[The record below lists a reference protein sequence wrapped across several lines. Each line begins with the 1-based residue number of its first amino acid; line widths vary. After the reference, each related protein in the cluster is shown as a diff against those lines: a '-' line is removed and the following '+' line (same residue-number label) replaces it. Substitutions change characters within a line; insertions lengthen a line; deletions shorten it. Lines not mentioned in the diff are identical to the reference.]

1 LIGEAGAISTPSARR
16 FRRVPSSGDSYDTLV
31 IGAGFAGSV
40 IAERLASQLGQRVL
54 IADRRTHIGGNAFDE
69 RDEHGVLVHRYGPHI
84 FHTNSRKVVDYL
96 SQFTEWIP
104 YEHRVLAQVGDQRLP
119 IPINRTTINQLYGL
133 DLRTDEEVREFYAQR
148 AEPVAEV
155 RNSEQVVVAKAGREL
170 YETFFRGYT
179 KKQWGREPSELAPN
193 VCGRIP
199 LRTNCDDRYFSDSFQ
214 HMPAEGYTA
223 MFERM
228 LAHAGIEVCTATGFE
243 DVRDEVEYGH
253 LVYTG
258 PIDSFFGYRFG
269 KLPYRSLEFRTET
282 HLTPDGGLLLP
293 CATINYSS
301 VDVPWTRTTE
311 FRHMT
316 GQHRH
321 DATTIHVEFP
331 QAEGDPYYPIPSPE
345 TREFYKRYEALADTL
360 DNVTFVGRLAR
371 YQYLN
376 MDQVVA
382 QALQAF
388 ERIAL
393 SLEAQVA

>member
-1 LIGEAGAISTPSARR
+1 MPERA
-16 FRRVPSSGDSYDTLV
+16 DSYDTLV
-31 IGAGFAGSV
+31 IGAGFAGAV
-40 IAERLASQLGQRVL
+40 TAERLASQLGQRVL
-54 IADRRTHIGGNAFDE
+54 VIDRRAHIGGNAFDE
-69 RDEHGVLVHRYGPHI
+69 RDEHDVLVHRYGPHI
-84 FHTNSRKVVDYL
+84 FHTNSGKVVDYL
-96 SQFTEWIP
+96 SQFTEWLP

-133 DLRTDEEVREFYAQR
+133 DLRTDDEARAFYAQR
-148 AEPVAEV
+148 AEPVGEV

-179 KKQWGREPSELAPN
+179 KKQWGREPSELAPS

-199 LRTNCDDRYFSDSFQ
+199 LRTSCDDRYFSDSFQ
-214 HMPAEGYTA
+214 QMPAEGYTA

-228 LAHAGIEVCTATGFE
+228 LAHPDIEVCTGTEFE
-243 DVRDEVEYGH
+243 DVRDQVDYGH

-282 HLTPDGGLLLP
+282 HQTLDGGFRLP
-293 CATINYSS
+293 CATVNYPSL
-301 VDVPWTRTTE
+301 DVAWTRITE
-311 FRHMT
+311 YRHMT
-316 GQHRH
+316 GQLRH
-321 DATTIHVEFP
+321 HATTLHVEFP

-345 TREFYKRYEALADTL
+345 TRELYKRYEALANTL
-360 DNVTFVGRLAR
+360 EDVTFVGRLAR

-393 SLEAQVA
+393 SVEAQVA